1 VAENYEERSVD
12 GVALSP
18 VLKLV
23 LLPGLDG
30 TGELFTDFVNAL
42 SGSFE
47 TVTVRYPADR
57 FLSYSELASL
67 VRNSCPPSERF
78 VLLAESFSTPLAIQ
92 YAAANPMN
100 LAALVLCAGF
110 ASSPVRGWRRILSS
124 LLTPIM
130 FHIPLPKFAA
140 RFWLVGPNAPSS
152 VLTSVRAAISSVKP
166 NILSARFRAVIACD
180 ALAELEQIAVPIL
193 YIQVKQDRLVS
204 ASCLEEIRR
213 IKPQVTV
220 ATLEGPHLLLQ
231 REPQKSAER
240 FLQFAQQHGLC
251 QRSVGDVNQ
260 PVIAE

>member
-1 VAENYEERSVD
+1 M
-12 GVALSP
+12 SP
-18 VLKLV
+18 ALKLV

-67 VRNSCPPSERF
+67 IRNSCPPSERF

-92 YAAANPMN
+92 YAAANPTN

-110 ASSPVRGWRRILSS
+110 ASSPVHGWRRLLGS
-124 LLTPIM
+124 LLTQIV
-130 FHIPLPKFAA
+130 FRIPLPKFAA
-140 RFWLVGPNAPSS
+140 RYWLVGPSAPYSL
-152 VLTSVRAAISSVKP
+152 LTSVRVAISSVKP
-166 NILSARFRAVIACD
+166 NVLAGRFRAVIACD

-193 YIQVKQDRLVS
+193 YIQAKQDRLVR

-213 IKPQVTV
+213 IKPQLVV
-220 ATLEGPHLLLQ
+220 AILDGPHLLLQ
-231 REPQKSAER
+231 REPRKSARLVLE
-240 FLQFAQQHGLC
+240 FVQQHDSNPLGGT
-251 QRSVGDVNQ
+251 STAD
-260 PVIAE
+260 